1 MPKEELMPR
10 CPYCNDEMKYV
21 VRDIA
26 RRTARL
32 RCPTCDSE
40 FPPREE
46 ESDDDD

>member
-10 CPYCNDEMKYV
+10 CPYCDDEMKCV
-21 VRDIA
+21 VLDME

-40 FPPREE
+40 FPPREG

>member
-10 CPYCNDEMKYV
+10 CPYCDDEMKYV
-21 VRDIA
+21 VLDME
-26 RRTARL
+26 RRIARL

-40 FPPREE
+40 FLPWEG